1 MAREGFLVYH
11 DLLSWLEPYG
21 DAERGRI
28 LTAMLTY
35 SMTGEAPEL
44 SGNERFLWPAIKVK
58 IDRDRDTYEN
68 KCRKMSANVSKRY
81 QKNTKVCKSAPT
93 ETETETTTE
102 TETVNEKKKSSS
114 TRSVAHVRSEY
125 GWVKLSDAQY
135 QKLLTDLGEDELN
148 RCIRYVDES
157 AQKTGN
163 KNGWKDWNL
172 VIRSCHRDGWHR
184 RAERNSGYGPNRIS
198 GASQKQES
206 EWNIHYD

>member
-68 KCRKMSANVSKRY
+68 KCRKMSANVNKRY
-81 QKNTKVCKSAPT
+81 QKNTKECKSAPT

-102 TETVNEKKKSSS
+102 TETVKEKKKSSS

-125 GWVKLSDAQY
+125 GWVKLTDAQY

>member
-81 QKNTKVCKSAPT
+81 QKNTKVFKSAPT

-114 TRSVAHVRSEY
+114 ARSVAHVRSEY

-135 QKLLTDLGEDELN
+135 QKLLTDLGEDELS

-184 RAERNSGYGPNRIS
+184 RAERRQSYGSGGLS
-198 GASQKQES
+198 GASAKQEQD
-206 EWNIHYD
+206 WDIHYD